1 MDPDEDAENIF
12 SALSES
18 DREVLA
24 RFYLE
29 GENAA
34 QICAEMD
41 LSMER
46 FLTVKRLAKR
56 LAGTRRAR
64 PSSRRRRVDMNADD
78 RAILV
83 VLNILPEGSRAML
96 ERFCGEG
103 QNPSQMALTADQFE
117 TVRLRIRPHLRWI
130 IPMCRCGC
138 GGRPYPYTRA
148 GRKATV
154 DCIKFGWRRL

>member
-1 MDPDEDAENIF
+1 MDPDEDAENIL

-83 VLNILPEGSRAML
+83 VLNILPEGSRD
-96 ERFCGEG
+96 EG
-103 QNPSQMALTADQFE
+103 QSPSQMTLTADRFE
-117 TVRLRIRPHLRWI
+117 TVSLRIRPHLRWL